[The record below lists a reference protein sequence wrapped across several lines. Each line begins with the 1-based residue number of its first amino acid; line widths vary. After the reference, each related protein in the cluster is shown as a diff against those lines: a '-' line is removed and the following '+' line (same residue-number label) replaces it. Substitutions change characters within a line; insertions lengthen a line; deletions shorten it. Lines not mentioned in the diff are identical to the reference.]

1 MNRLLQFRVE
11 HPFRQIDVAGVRW
24 EILSCGRGEQVLLLL
39 PGGLRVAETAFAYV
53 QLFEDVC
60 RVIVPTYPPVWSME
74 EITTGLAA
82 VLDAEQV
89 QAAHLLGQSYG
100 GLVAQVFVRRY
111 PERVKRLV
119 LSSTGPLAPFTK
131 RARALVAL
139 SRVMPLLPERLVLR
153 TYKRALLPVLSVPG
167 PDRQFWEAY
176 LDELVERRLTKAD
189 VLSHFRTLEDA
200 KRRFAFAPGEQSAWH
215 GEVLIIGADDD
226 AASTAADRSRMQEIY
241 PQAQVHVIPG
251 AGHTAAMS
259 EPEQYAA
266 VVKAFLGV

>member
-1 MNRLLQFRVE
+1 MNRLLEFRAE
-11 HPFRQIDVAGVRW
+11 HPCRQIDVAGVRW
-24 EILSCGRGEQVLLLL
+24 EVLSCGQGEQVLLLL

-74 EITTGLAA
+74 EITTGIAA
-82 VLDAEQV
+82 ILDAEWV
-89 QAAHLLGQSYG
+89 QGAHLLGQSYG

-111 PERVKRLV
+111 PERVKKLV

-131 RARALVAL
+131 RARVLVAL

-200 KRRFAFAPGEQSAWH
+200 MNRFAFAPGEQSTWG

-226 AASTAADRSRMQEIY
+226 AASTAMDRSRMQEIY
-241 PQAQVHVIPG
+241 ARAQVHLIPG
-251 AGHTAAMS
+251 AGHTVAMS
-259 EPEQYAA
+259 EPERYATA
-266 VVKAFLGV
+266 VKGFLGV